1 MGRLMMALTFS
12 LCFQQVKPAVIIDK
26 KLIIINRREAKMI
39 IKGSSVL
46 RNNYPEISRLAKD
59 SQEPIYIT
67 NNGEGEGVYMSLDA
81 FEKREEMLNMRARIL
96 QTEEERLSGAETSS
110 VFEARE
116 ALRKR
121 LNGE

>member
-1 MGRLMMALTFS
+1 
-12 LCFQQVKPAVIIDK
+12 
-26 KLIIINRREAKMI
+26 MI

-46 RNNYPEISRLAKD
+46 RNNYPETSRLAKD

>member
-1 MGRLMMALTFS
+1 
-12 LCFQQVKPAVIIDK
+12 
-26 KLIIINRREAKMI
+26 MI
-39 IKGSSVL
+39 IKGSSAL
-46 RNNYPEISRLAKD
+46 RNNYSEISRLAKD

-96 QTEEERLSGAETSS
+96 QAEEERLFGAETIS